1 VLFEDAGY
9 LKTPEQSESV
19 LEGGAKD
26 PAFQTI
32 ESCRE
37 VGTGKGAWP
46 RAGPHALPSEL
57 LVLQAHK
64 ELAKELRRLKS
75 VLTQHGIPYTRPA
88 ETSSSEHVGP
98 KTPPDGTAEP
108 LRGDPGLR
116 GNAL

>member
-37 VGTGKGAWP
+37 
-46 RAGPHALPSEL
+46 
-57 LVLQAHK
+57 AHK